1 MSQFRISSQAAGD
14 IENIWKYVAQ
24 NNSKAADKMFDTL
37 RTTFPKLAKFPQ
49 MGKERPELA
58 YSLRS
63 FPVKSYLIFYRAIDQ
78 GIEIV
83 RILHRSQDIEGIFH
97 DLENTED
104 EEIALE

>member
-1 MSQFRISSQAAGD
+1 MSQFRISTQAARD

-24 NNSKAADKMFDTL
+24 NNPKAADKLFDTL

-58 YSLRS
+58 AYLRS
-63 FPVKSYLIFYRAIDQ
+63 FPVKSYLIFYRPMDE

-83 RILHRSQDIEGIFH
+83 RILHGSQDIEGIFH
-97 DLENTED
+97 NLENTDD
-104 EEIALE
+104 EQ